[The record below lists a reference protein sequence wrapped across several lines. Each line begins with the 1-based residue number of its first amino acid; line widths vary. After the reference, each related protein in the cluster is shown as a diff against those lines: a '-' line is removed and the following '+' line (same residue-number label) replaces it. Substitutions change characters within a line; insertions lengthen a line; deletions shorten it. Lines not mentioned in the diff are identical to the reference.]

1 MRYLLVDHITEYKPG
16 GSIKG
21 IKNVAMSEDFL
32 EFHFPKNPIMPGVML
47 LEALTQLT
55 GWLEA
60 ASSDFR
66 NWFLVSKVHKSNF
79 YGFAFPGDQVELEVE
94 LIPAEKNP
102 PSPPFAKGGDPIAPP
117 LEKGDVGGFL
127 NQKPCTK
134 MYRGSGFV
142 KGKKK
147 IIAEFE
153 GEVIPLEDIEDTE
166 EQKKFFKVL
175 TRELRR

>member
-16 GSIKG
+16 ELIRG

-60 ASSDFR
+60 ASSDFK
-66 NWFLVSKVHKSNF
+66 NWFLVSKVRKSNF

-94 LIPAEKNP
+94 VIS
-102 PSPPFAKGGDPIAPP
+102 SPQEGLPDK
-117 LEKGDVGGFL
+117 KV
-127 NQKPCTK
+127 
-134 MYRGSGFV
+134 YRGSGFV

-175 TRELRR
+175 IREQRK

>member
-16 GSIKG
+16 ESIKG

-60 ASSDFR
+60 ASSDFK
-66 NWFLVSKVHKSNF
+66 NWFLVSKVNKSNF

-94 LIPAEKNP
+94 LIS
-102 PSPPFAKGGDPIAPP
+102 SPQKGTPK
-117 LEKGDVGGFL
+117 L
-127 NQKPCTK
+127 
-134 MYRGSGFV
+134 YRGSGFV

-166 EQKKFFKVL
+166 EQKKFFSVL
-175 TRELRR
+175 LRELRK